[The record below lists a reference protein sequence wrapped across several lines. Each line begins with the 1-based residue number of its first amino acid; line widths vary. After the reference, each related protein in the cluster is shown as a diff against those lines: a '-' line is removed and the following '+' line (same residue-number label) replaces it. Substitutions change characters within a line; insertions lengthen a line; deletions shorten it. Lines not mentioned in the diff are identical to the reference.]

1 MKCERC
7 NGLMLEDHFM
17 DMKDL
22 SEGMWVSSWR
32 CMNCGH
38 AADPIMIANRQR
50 HAPLLQVRQ
59 EEMVQETYRAATTVE
74 AA

>member
-7 NGLMLEDHFM
+7 QGLMFEDHFM

-22 SEGMWVSSWR
+22 SEGMWVSTWR

-38 AADPIMIANRQR
+38 AMDSVMAANRER
-50 HAPLLQVRQ
+50 HALLQIRQ
-59 EEMVQETYRAATTVE
+59 EEVVHQTLGDAVMPLVA
-74 AA
+74 